1 MMRYCLIKASKFA
14 FICMSVWGVLG
25 GIMAQA
31 NDVYD
36 IRLSGGLEK
45 TRVVI
50 ELNEQ
55 VAFQV
60 YSIPDPD
67 RLIIDFDAVDFK
79 LPATTGTSSYGLVK
93 EFRYGNFSLKKSRI
107 VIDTLQKTE
116 VAAAFIVP
124 AKAEKGA
131 LLVVDIIKKTGNL
144 VAQDTINLNRDGKQ
158 NLTTLAATSIDDQ
171 LTEAQQNI
179 ELDFQ
184 PNIPSIEELMLIAS
198 GDAAIDS
205 QVATKT
211 GSQISQSKIDL
222 SSLNLELDK
231 INSPPIMGN
240 NVASAIRITSFV
252 PKPVKRPNNMNN
264 LILAARQFAT
274 KDGFGQ
280 PARQQRKPI
289 IVLDAGHGG
298 IDSGA
303 TSRGGTREKHVV
315 LAFAKRLQKK
325 LNDTGKFTVY
335 LTRKGD
341 YFIKLRDRVKISRK
355 YKADL
360 FISLHADSVA
370 SRASSARG
378 ASIYT
383 LSDKSSDKEAAALAR
398 KENRSDILAGVQF
411 KNESKVVASIL
422 IDLAQRDSKTKS
434 VNFANLAVKQMR
446 GNVIVRKRPVKFA
459 GFRVLKAPDVPS
471 VLIELGYLSNRNDER
486 NLKSNAWQNKMAS
499 SIQRSVLQYFK
510 NRALF

>member
-1 MMRYCLIKASKFA
+1 MLLLASL
-14 FICMSVWGVLG
+14 S
-25 GIMAQA
+25 MASLSWA

-45 TRVVI
+45 TRMVI
-50 ELNEQ
+50 ELNQQ
-55 VAFQV
+55 VTFQV

-79 LPATTGTSSYGLVK
+79 LPSSAGTTAYGLVK
-93 EFRYGNFSLKKSRI
+93 EYRYGNFSLEKSRI
-107 VIDTLQKTE
+107 VIDTLHKTE

-124 AKAEKGA
+124 PKAEKGA
-131 LLVVDIIKKTGNL
+131 LLVVDIVKQTSNSTP
-144 VAQDTINLNRDGKQ
+144 QDTVNLNRAVKQDLTIADGS
-158 NLTTLAATSIDDQ
+158 TVDDQ
-171 LTEAQQNI
+171 LTETQQNI

-184 PNIPSIEELMLIAS
+184 PNIPTIDELMQIAS
-198 GDAAIDS
+198 SDAVID
-205 QVATKT
+205 ADNLDEK
-211 GSQISQSKIDL
+211 GSQIAQSKVDIAA
-222 SSLNLELDK
+222 LNRELDR
-231 INSPPIMGN
+231 INGSSNGSAG
-240 NVASAIRITSFV
+240 VAGPDIRITVLV
-252 PKPVKRPNNMNN
+252 PKPTKRPNNMNN
-264 LILAARQFAT
+264 LILAARQLAT

-280 PARQQRKPI
+280 PARQQRKAI

-325 LNDTGKFTVY
+325 LNATGKFTVY

-434 VNFANLAVKQMR
+434 VNFANIAVKQMR

-471 VLIELGYLSNRNDER
+471 VLIE
-486 NLKSNAWQNKMAS
+486 
-499 SIQRSVLQYFK
+499 
-510 NRALF
+510 

>member
-1 MMRYCLIKASKFA
+1 MTKASIKKAWKFA
-14 FICMSVWGVLG
+14 FMLLTACLSGAVS
-25 GIMAQA
+25 AYA

-50 ELNEQ
+50 ELNSQ

-60 YSIPDPD
+60 YNIPDPD

-79 LPATTGTSSYGLVK
+79 LPASAGTSAYGLVK
-93 EFRYGNFSLKKSRI
+93 EFRYGNFSLEKSRI

-124 AKAEKGA
+124 PKAEKGA
-131 LLVVDIIKKTGNL
+131 LLVVDIIKKPT
-144 VAQDTINLNRDGKQ
+144 ASSTQSAINLNRQNKQ
-158 NLTTLAATSIDDQ
+158 AISVPPQSSIDDQ
-171 LTEAQQNI
+171 LVEDQQTI

-184 PNIPSIEELMLIAS
+184 PNIPTIDELMLIAG
-198 GDAAIDS
+198 GDASIAAN
-205 QVATKT
+205 QLPEN
-211 GSQISQSKIDL
+211 GSQIAQSKIDIAAL
-222 SSLNLELDK
+222 SDEITK
-231 INSPPIMGN
+231 IAPPIVN
-240 NVASAIRITSFV
+240 NNYLRITGPVS
-252 PKPVKRPNNMNN
+252 KPVKRPNNMNS
-264 LILAARQFAT
+264 LILAARQNSAPQ
-274 KDGFGQ
+274 DGGTG
-280 PARQQRKPI
+280 RKQRKAI

-298 IDSGA
+298 IDGGA
-303 TSRGGTREKHVV
+303 TSRSGTREKHVV

-370 SRASSARG
+370 RGGNSVRG

-383 LSDKSSDKEAAALAR
+383 LSDGSSDKEAAALAR

-434 VNFANLAVKQMR
+434 VSFANMAVRQMR
-446 GNVIVRKRPVKFA
+446 GNVIMRKKPVKFA

-499 SIQRSVLQYFK
+499 SIQRSVVQYFK